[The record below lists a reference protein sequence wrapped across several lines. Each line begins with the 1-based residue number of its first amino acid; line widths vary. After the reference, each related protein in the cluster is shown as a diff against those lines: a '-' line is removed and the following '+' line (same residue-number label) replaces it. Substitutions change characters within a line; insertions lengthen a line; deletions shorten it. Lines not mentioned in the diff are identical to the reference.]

1 MFTKQNSLCLQA
13 FQDDCSEVTSSG
25 WDVVGHLLCR
35 GGMFFMDGSP
45 QYCHN
50 VLLKKGLIC
59 FIYPCT
65 PY

>member
-1 MFTKQNSLCLQA
+1 MFIKQGSLCLQA
-13 FQDDCSEVTSSG
+13 FQDDCSEVISSVG
-25 WDVVGHLLCR
+25 DVVGHLLCR

-45 QYCHN
+45 QYCNN
-50 VLLKKGLIC
+50 VLFEKGLIC